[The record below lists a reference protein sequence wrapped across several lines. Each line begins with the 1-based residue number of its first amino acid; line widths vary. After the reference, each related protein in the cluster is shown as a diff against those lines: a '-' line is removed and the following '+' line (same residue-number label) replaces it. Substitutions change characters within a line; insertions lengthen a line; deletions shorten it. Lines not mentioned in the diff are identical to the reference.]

1 LREALRLQ
9 PPAVARAVSL
19 VKDTTIGGGK
29 YSVKAGGVILILT
42 WNAHRDTLAYGD
54 DVRKF
59 MVIFTSSLNI
69 HLFIRRTNSDPNVC
83 WTTSS
88 KTYQYAHLIPT
99 SYCPVSK
106 HRFVSSP
113 MLGSRSGMESLP
125 VL

>member
-1 LREALRLQ
+1 MQ
-9 PPAVARAVSL
+9 PPAAARAVSP

-42 WNAHRDTLAYGD
+42 WNAHRDPLVYGD
-54 DVRKF
+54 DVRKSL
-59 MVIFTSSLNI
+59 MVNLPLHSTF

-88 KTYQYAHLIPT
+88 KTYQYAHLMPA
-99 SYCPVSK
+99 SYSPVSK
-106 HRFVSSP
+106 HWFISSP
-113 MLGSRSGMESLP
+113 MLGSHSGMESVP